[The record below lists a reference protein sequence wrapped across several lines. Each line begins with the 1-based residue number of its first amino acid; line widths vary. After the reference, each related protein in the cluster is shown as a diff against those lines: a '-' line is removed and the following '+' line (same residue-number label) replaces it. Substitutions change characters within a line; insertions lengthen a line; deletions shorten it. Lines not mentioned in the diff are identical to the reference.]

1 MQPRTLT
8 ATYSAGDLPV
18 KSEYYGVTTGY
29 RNSSPGVLTFEVPP
43 GYRVAAVDTSYA
55 MTALEVT
62 GSRGMEYQRSFLL
75 CSQGLSEA
83 AVIRPAAE
91 LKGYGTASYSRSGLT
106 LANGVLG
113 PGPLTF
119 QLHLFWQATTWFHWY
134 PVTSTAYH
142 LCPSGSWSVS
152 VHLVPH
158 PADGGGDGPQW
169 IASSSVDSFYVFPYP
184 FRVPIPDRSLP
195 LLQEGDLLIG
205 AALLFS
211 SITTPPQP
219 PAGWEPLF
227 LETFPSA
234 DVNRPHLFLL
244 AASRIWDGVEPPA
257 FELDRSADMDGVTY
271 VDYAL
276 LRLTVYRQARIAE
289 LEHGFLPSGGDP
301 FAVPLRLQPQ
311 SGQLVAGFSFSI
323 WAWNGSANW
332 HLLQS
337 HAADAEPAV
346 FVDHGVDYG
355 FYRRNHSWHI
365 SRGRVAVGRSRNGR
379 TYEGSQRL
387 HTLQLLLVSSRPG
400 LLSAETLQG
409 LRTAFRL
416 PWSPQAADAMAA
428 DLEAIDRLWPQ
439 AAEAL
444 LAALEAIAA
453 IDGRL
458 QALSPA
464 DHRALLLRE
473 QRGPDPQ
480 LPALAS
486 PPVQRA
492 DVISY
497 ATDLLR
503 SERQQRY
510 QEPLSTAEGL
520 ERQRLALLTPLLA
533 IVPSLAPLSR
543 DPAIR
548 RLAP

>member
-83 AVIRPAAE
+83 AAIPPAAE
-91 LKGYGTASYSRSGLT
+91 FTGYGTATYSRSGLT

-119 QLHLFWQATTWFHWY
+119 QLHLFWQATSWFYWY

-158 PADGGGDGPQW
+158 PADGDGPKWVAFSTTDVSLNQ
-169 IASSSVDSFYVFPYP
+169 APYR
-184 FRVPIPDRSLP
+184 FRVSIPDQQLP
-195 LLQEGDLLIG
+195 LLQKGDLLIG
-205 AALLFS
+205 AAMVNSF
-211 SITTPPQP
+211 ITTPPQP
-219 PAGWEPLF
+219 PAGWEQIY
-227 LETFPSA
+227 LESFPSGLT
-234 DVNRPHLFLL
+234 RPYDYVL
-244 AASRIWDGVEPPA
+244 AASRIWDGEEPPA
-257 FELDRSADMDGVTY
+257 FALDRSADMDGVTY
-271 VDYAL
+271 TDYAL
-276 LRLTVYRQARIAE
+276 LRLLVYRGARIAE
-289 LEHGFLPSGGDP
+289 VEQASLPMNGDP
-301 FAVPLRLQPQ
+301 FALPLQLEPQ
-311 SGQLVAGFSFSI
+311 ADQLVVGFSFTN
-323 WAWNGSANW
+323 WAWSTLFNYHTLKSNPAGS
-332 HLLQS
+332 
-337 HAADAEPAV
+337 EPAV
-346 FVDHGVDYG
+346 FLHHGADYG
-355 FYRRNHSWHI
+355 YARRNSSWHV
-365 SRGRVAVGRSRNGR
+365 SRGRVVVGHTLDGR
-379 TYEGSQRL
+379 TFKPEIPLQI
-387 HTLQLLLVSSRPG
+387 LQLLLVSTRPG